1 MALRLQRWLPLT
13 GILAVALWVIG
24 LLITESTDMPAD
36 DASADQVLAWVQD
49 NADTITIGSFLFMIG
64 VFFFFWFLG
73 ALRERL
79 FLAEGGSAALTATTF
94 AGGVAMAVFALGFLG
109 GDLAAG
115 ISEDSLNATTAD
127 ALHNL
132 GDLFFVGAEISAA
145 VLLAGT
151 GLVALQTRVLPK
163 WLAWVSLLIALVL
176 LIGPIG
182 WAALIFA
189 VPLWIIVLSILMW
202 MRPVTTAV
210 PAATP
215 TVATPTV

>member
-1 MALRLQRWLPLT
+1 MALRLHRWLPLT

-24 LLITESTDMPAD
+24 LVLVESTDTPAD
-36 DASADQVLAWVQD
+36 DATPDQVLAWVRG
-49 NADTITIGSFLFMIG
+49 NPDTITIGAFLFMIG
-64 VFFFFWFLG
+64 VFFLFWFLG
-73 ALRERL
+73 SLRERL

-94 AGGVAMAVFALGFLG
+94 AGGVAMAVFMLGSTG
-109 GDLAAG
+109 GDIAAA
-115 ISEDSLNATTAD
+115 ISKDDLNATTAD

-132 GDLFFVGAEISAA
+132 GDIWFIGAEISAA

-151 GLVALQTRVLPK
+151 GLVALETRALPK

-189 VPLWIIVLSILMW
+189 VPVWIIVLSILFFL
-202 MRPVTTAV
+202 RPVV
-210 PAATP
+210 PAPVGTTP
-215 TVATPTV
+215 IA